1 MFRPRHPKSFPDQK
15 QSALARRLPMPRS
28 DLANDREYQE
38 FWSHFRQMAVLVER
52 GPIEPAIQIMA
63 ELRKNPRRAD
73 FDPSRQA
80 DYSYAVLLLGI
91 SDEPNGWMESAEIL
105 RDLLRAQILEQSRG
119 LLCVE
124 LSAALGMLG
133 D

>member
-1 MFRPRHPKSFPDQK
+1 
-15 QSALARRLPMPRS
+15 MPRS

-38 FWSHFRQMAVLVER
+38 FWSHFRQMAVLAER
-52 GPIEPAIQIMA
+52 GLIEPAIQIMA

-105 RDLLRAQILEQSRG
+105 RDLCPQKIP
-119 LLCVE
+119 
-124 LSAALGMLG
+124 
-133 D
+133 